1 MSESE
6 ESEIEEYMIS
16 SSEESDEGE
25 GMLAETAARPQIVVR
40 GREPYQFEPPARVGP
55 RQQNR
60 APDEHDEVNYDERLD
75 NTDW

>member
-40 GREPYQFEPPARVGP
+40 G
-55 RQQNR
+55 
-60 APDEHDEVNYDERLD
+60 
-75 NTDW
+75 